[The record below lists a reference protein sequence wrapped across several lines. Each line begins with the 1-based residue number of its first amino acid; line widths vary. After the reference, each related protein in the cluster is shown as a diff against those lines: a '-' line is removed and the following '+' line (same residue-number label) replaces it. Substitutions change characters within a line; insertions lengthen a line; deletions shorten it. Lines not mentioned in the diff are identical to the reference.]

1 MGGRATNKTERAAPP
16 TRSPLFEVE
25 IMCPFLGFGLF
36 RKLFIATIL
45 GVLVVTLIGPVMA
58 IFGVIIP
65 FAIVGFVALTMYRV
79 VARLLG
85 GWGRKHARDREA
97 LQAALR
103 GAGRFGRQA
112 CYQGAV
118 LGRQACVQGAALGRR
133 VAPEVVN
140 LGRRAA
146 DCAAVPMR
154 VGMRYGRDLAHL
166 GRQVGERAARRGRLI
181 GTMVREGV
189 CGALV
194 GAIVGLLL
202 DWQAVNVM
210 DVYTPAGAL
219 AGAAVGIVV
228 AFSRREPVEE
238 AGAST

>member
-1 MGGRATNKTERAAPP
+1 MGGRATNKTKRASPP

-25 IMCPFLGFGLF
+25 IMRLFLGLGLL
-36 RKLFIATIL
+36 RKLLIMTVL
-45 GVLVVTLIGPVMA
+45 GFVAVTLIGPIVA
-58 IFGVIIP
+58 VTGFIVAFAVI
-65 FAIVGFVALTMYRV
+65 GFVILTMYRA
-79 VARLLG
+79 VARVVG
-85 GWGRKHARDREA
+85 RWGRKHEHDREA
-97 LQAALR
+97 LRAALR

-112 CYQGAV
+112 CYHGAV
-118 LGRQACVQGAALGRR
+118 LGRQACVQGAALGKR